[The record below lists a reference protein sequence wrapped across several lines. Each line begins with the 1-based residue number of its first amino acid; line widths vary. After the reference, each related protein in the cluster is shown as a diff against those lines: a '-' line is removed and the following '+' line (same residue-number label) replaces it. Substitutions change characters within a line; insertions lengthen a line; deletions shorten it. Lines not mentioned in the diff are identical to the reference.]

1 MVDGLTV
8 ERVLLD
14 TDLGMGEPGTEI
26 DDGFALALAVADAG
40 ISLELV
46 TTVNGNT
53 DVDTATRLTM
63 QLLERLG
70 VSVPVARGA
79 MAPLL
84 RAHPRSPEGT
94 EVVLPPGADRS
105 GREVSHAARHL
116 VERVMADPG
125 ELTVVA
131 IGPLTNVALA
141 LALEPRL
148 ATTVKEIVIMGGVYL
163 GAGLTHAQVGV
174 EEDPLH
180 RQPVDHASPPGSPG
194 RPG

>member
-94 EVVLPPGADRS
+94 EVVLPPG
-105 GREVSHAARHL
+105 
-116 VERVMADPG
+116 
-125 ELTVVA
+125 
-131 IGPLTNVALA
+131 
-141 LALEPRL
+141 
-148 ATTVKEIVIMGGVYL
+148 
-163 GAGLTHAQVGV
+163 
-174 EEDPLH
+174 
-180 RQPVDHASPPGSPG
+180 G
-194 RPG
+194 RPERSRDMARRSSPRRARDGRPR